1 MNLRLQIEEKY
12 KDSLKNKK
20 NDVTNVLRLVI
31 SAIKDKD
38 IESRTA
44 DNKDGIN
51 DEKIMILLQTLIK
64 QRKDSIDSFQKAER
78 QDLVE
83 NEKNEIEII
92 NQFLPKQLD
101 EKEVSEIISK
111 YIKENNLSSIKEMGK
126 IMGYLKSNHSGSI
139 DMALG
144 GKIAKELLG

>member
-1 MNLRLQIEEKY
+1 
-12 KDSLKNKK
+12 
-20 NDVTNVLRLVI
+20 
-31 SAIKDKD
+31 
-38 IESRTA
+38 
-44 DNKDGIN
+44 
-51 DEKIMILLQTLIK
+51 MILLQTLIK